1 MIHNFFVLRKGQGRV
16 FSRRVLSRPGGAN
29 RGSAVFGIICGM
41 RIVVVGDGGWGTA
54 NAMLL
59 AGYGHD
65 VVLWGAFP
73 DYVEEM
79 RRTRCNSRYLPGVEL
94 PPGLGLASDLAE
106 AVPGAEVVVLAPP
119 SKYFTS
125 VVGGLRSLV
134 SPGALVVSVTK
145 GLCERTNRR
154 MTDLGAE
161 ILGTGPLVALAGPSH
176 AEEVARGIPT
186 AVVAACT
193 DADRARRVQEI
204 WSGPRFRVYTSTD
217 PVGVEIGGAVKNVLA
232 IAVGC
237 SDGLGYGD
245 NTRAALITRGLVE
258 MKRFV
263 LAYGGTAETLS
274 GLAGIGDLIVTCTSA
289 HSRNHS
295 VGERLGRGEGIADI
309 LGSMQMV
316 AEGVWN
322 SKVVHEIAARLGV
335 EMPICELVYRA
346 CYEGYDVKGAVV
358 SMMTRELKGE

>member
-1 MIHNFFVLRKGQGRV
+1 
-16 FSRRVLSRPGGAN
+16 
-29 RGSAVFGIICGM
+29 M
-41 RIVVVGDGGWGTA
+41 RITVIGDGGWGTA

-65 VVLWGAFP
+65 VTLWGAFP
-73 DYVEEM
+73 GYIEEM
-79 RRTRCNSRYLPGVEL
+79 RRTRRNEKFLKGVTLPANLNLE
-94 PPGLGLASDLAE
+94 SDRAK
-106 AVPGAEVVVLAPP
+106 AVAGAEVVVLAPP

-125 VVGGLRSLV
+125 VVEGFNGLITKDM
-134 SPGALVVSVTK
+134 LVVSITK

-161 ILGTGPLVALAGPSH
+161 ILGTGPIVALAGPTH
-176 AEEVARGIPT
+176 AEEVSHGIPT
-186 AVVAACT
+186 AIVAACE
-193 DADRARRVQEI
+193 DAAKARRVQEI
-204 WSGPRFRVYTSTD
+204 WSGPKFRVYTSSD

-232 IAVGC
+232 ISVGC
-237 SDGLGYGD
+237 SDGMGFGD

-263 LAYGGTAETLS
+263 LAFGGQEETLN
-274 GLAGIGDLIVTCTSA
+274 GLAGIGDLIVTCTSV

-295 VGERLGRGEGIADI
+295 VGERLGKGEKIADI

-322 SKVVHEIAARLGV
+322 SKVVHEIAKKLGV
-335 EMPICELVYRA
+335 EMPICELVYA
-346 CYEGYDVKGAVV
+346 LCYKGFNAKDAVRT
-358 SMMTRELKGE
+358 MMERPLTSE

>member
-1 MIHNFFVLRKGQGRV
+1 
-16 FSRRVLSRPGGAN
+16 
-29 RGSAVFGIICGM
+29 M
-41 RIVVVGDGGWGTA
+41 RITVIGDGGWGTA

-65 VVLWGAFP
+65 VTLWGAFP
-73 DYVEEM
+73 GYIEEM
-79 RRTRCNSRYLPGVEL
+79 RRTRRNEKFLKGVVLPGNLNLE
-94 PPGLGLASDLAE
+94 SDRAK
-106 AVPGAEVVVLAPP
+106 AVAGAEVVVLAPP

-125 VVGGLRSLV
+125 VVEGFKGLITKDM
-134 SPGALVVSVTK
+134 LVVSITK

-161 ILGTGPLVALAGPSH
+161 ILGTGPIVALAGPTH
-176 AEEVARGIPT
+176 AEEVSHGIPT
-186 AVVAACT
+186 AIVAACE
-193 DADRARRVQEI
+193 DAAKARRVQEI
-204 WSGPRFRVYTSTD
+204 WSGPKFRVYTSSD

-232 IAVGC
+232 ISVGC
-237 SDGLGYGD
+237 SDGMGFGD

-263 LAYGGTAETLS
+263 LAFGGQEETLN
-274 GLAGIGDLIVTCTSA
+274 GLAGIGDLIVTCTSV

-295 VGERLGRGEGIADI
+295 VGERLGKGEKIADI

-322 SKVVHEIAARLGV
+322 SKVVHEIAKKLGV
-335 EMPICELVYRA
+335 EMPICELVYA
-346 CYEGYDVKGAVV
+346 LCYKGFNAKDAVRT
-358 SMMTRELKGE
+358 MMERPLTSE